1 MHSITATEIIQKKIQ
16 MKTKV
21 LLTVTALVL
30 LAGCQ
35 KFGGV
40 GKEIRF
46 HAVTVPEP
54 QTKTVYSGV
63 ATGTPKMER
72 INWSEND
79 VIRIY
84 SDVAS
89 CNNDNTYH
97 WADYKLT
104 SIDNSAEPYSKAGA
118 IDVTHPSR
126 GGLAWD
132 ADGTY
137 NFYSIFPAP
146 ADDPAATVRG
156 TSGTPFACTIP
167 AAQVGS
173 ATTVAAIASGANT
186 TVYYPSMANA
196 YLVAHDSKTKG
207 NDITLDF
214 SPAYT
219 AFHISAGAGVAPE
232 TAKEIKSVTLTSTS
246 TALNGAY
253 TTYYD
258 SGWNY
263 SISGTGMT
271 ATFTFEGGNYTI
283 PVGETVEFVIF
294 ALPQVLTDLTLT
306 FTLADDTTRSLK
318 LKYSASAG
326 GGFINF
332 APCKKHYISGLLIP
346 GSTWSVDDS
355 TPVILR
361 EGVATD
367 WDDELN
373 GGISYGTGPVV
384 NASGLDEVN
393 VNPGAGNYY
402 YRFSI
407 YEPHGKTWK
416 IKVLD
421 PSGNMKNTVT
431 VNRDNLPGG
440 SSDPDSGSGELTG
453 TIRGGNSSAPGLVE
467 FHLTGGT
474 GGQNCTLSF
483 SVIVDG
489 NEYSINSE
497 VVRGNWGSGTWDYKY
512 INF

>member
-1 MHSITATEIIQKKIQ
+1 
-16 MKTKV
+16 MKTRILWAV
-21 LLTVTALVL
+21 AALVL

-63 ATGTPKMER
+63 LDGTWER
-72 INWSEND
+72 IDWVLND
-79 VIRIY
+79 KIRIY
-84 SDVAS
+84 STEAA
-89 CNNDNTYH
+89 CNNDDNYH
-97 WADYKLT
+97 WADYQL
-104 SIDNSAEPYSKAGA
+104 SNISPLSVRNSKASTL
-118 IDVTHPSR
+118 DVVHSTR
-126 GGLAWD
+126 GGLAWEG
-132 ADGTY
+132 DGTY
-137 NFYSIFPAP
+137 HFYSIYPAP
-146 ADDPAATVRG
+146 SGDEATPG
-156 TSGTPFACTIP
+156 TVLGNASLTPFACTIP

-283 PVGETVEFVIF
+283 PLGEKVEFVIF

-318 LKYSASAG
+318 LKKNAADASTNAAG
-326 GGFINF
+326 YINF

-346 GSTWSVDDS
+346 NSTWSVDDT

-367 WDDELN
+367 WDDEMN
-373 GGISYGTGPVV
+373 GNITYGTGPVV
-384 NASGLDEVN
+384 NASGLDEVDIL
-393 VNPGAGNYY
+393 VNHSYK
-402 YRFSI
+402 FSI
-407 YEPHGKTWK
+407 YEPHGQTWK

-421 PSGNMKNTVT
+421 PSGNVKTTVT

-440 SSDPDSGSGELTG
+440 SSDPASGSGELTG
-453 TIRGGNSSAPGLVE
+453 TIRGGEDTAPGLVE
-467 FHLTGGT
+467 FHLSGST

>member
-1 MHSITATEIIQKKIQ
+1 M
-16 MKTKV
+16 
-21 LLTVTALVL
+21 L

-40 GKEIRF
+40 GSAIKF
-46 HAVTVPEP
+46 SAVTTQPG
-54 QTKTVYSGV
+54 QTKTVYSGSV
-63 ATGTPKMER
+63 GAGWER
-72 INWSEND
+72 IDWKTGD

-84 SDVAS
+84 GDLAT
-89 CNNDNTYH
+89 CNNDNNYH
-97 WADYKLT
+97 WADYQL
-104 SIDNSAEPYSKAGA
+104 SDISSPSVQNSKASTLS
-118 IDVTHPSR
+118 VVHPTR
-126 GGLAWD
+126 GGLSWEG
-132 ADGTY
+132 DGTY
-137 NFYSIFPAP
+137 QFYSIYPAP
-146 ADDPAATVRG
+146 SGDEATPGTVRG
-156 TSGTPFACTIP
+156 TSGTPFACSIP
-167 AAQVGS
+167 AAQIGS
-173 ATTVAAIASGANT
+173 ATTVTAIASGANT

-196 YLVAHDSKTKG
+196 YLVAHDAQSKG
-207 NDITLDF
+207 NDITLNF
-214 SPAYT
+214 EPAYT

-232 TAKEIKSVTLTSTS
+232 TAKVIKSVTLTSTS

-253 TTYYD
+253 TAYYD

-263 SISGTGMT
+263 NITGTGMT
-271 ATFTFEGGNYTI
+271 ATFTFSDGNYTI
-283 PVGETVEFVIF
+283 PVGEKVEFVIF

-306 FTLADDTTRSLK
+306 FTLSDDSTRSLK
-318 LKYSASAG
+318 LMKNAADAG
-326 GGFINF
+326 TNAAGYINF

-346 GSTWSVDDS
+346 NSTWSVDDN
-355 TPVILR
+355 TRVTLR

-373 GGISYGTGPVV
+373 GGISYGTDPVV
-384 NASGLDEVN
+384 NAAGLDEVN

-407 YEPHGKTWK
+407 YEPHGQTWK

-421 PSGNMKNTVT
+421 PSGNVKTTVT

-453 TIRGGNSSAPGLVE
+453 TIRGGEDSAPGLVE
-467 FHLTGGT
+467 FHLTGNT

-497 VVRGNWGSGTWDYKY
+497 VVRGNWGSGAWDYKY

>member
-1 MHSITATEIIQKKIQ
+1 MRKKHLLYNLAA
-16 MKTKV
+16 V
-21 LLTVTALVL
+21 LCLL
-30 LAGCQ
+30 LAVSCT
-35 KFGGV
+35 KDYT
-40 GKEIRF
+40 GKRIRF
-46 HAVTVPEP
+46 SAVTKEP
-54 QTKTVYSGV
+54 AQTKTVYSGSV
-63 ATGTPKMER
+63 GAGWER
-72 INWSEND
+72 IDWKVGD

-84 SDVAS
+84 SDLAT
-89 CNNDNTYH
+89 CNNDNNYH
-97 WADYKLT
+97 WADYQL
-104 SIDNSAEPYSKAGA
+104 SDISSPSVQNSKASTLS
-118 IDVTHPSR
+118 VVHPTR
-126 GGLAWD
+126 GGLSWEG
-132 ADGTY
+132 DGTY
-137 NFYSIFPAP
+137 QFYSIYPAP
-146 ADDPAATVRG
+146 TSDEATPGTVRG
-156 TSGTPFACTIP
+156 TSTAHFANLSIP
-167 AAQVGS
+167 AAQTGS
-173 ATTVAAIASGANT
+173 ATTVEALYSGAST
-186 TVYYPSMANA
+186 SVYYPSMDNA
-196 YLVAHDSKTKG
+196 YLVAHDAETKG
-207 NDITLDF
+207 SDITLDF
-214 SPAYT
+214 EPAYT

-283 PVGETVEFVIF
+283 PVGEKVEFVIF
-294 ALPQVLTDLTLT
+294 ALPQILTDLTLT

-318 LKYSASAG
+318 LKKNAADASTNAAG
-326 GGFINF
+326 YINF

-346 GSTWSVDDS
+346 DSTWSVDDS

-384 NASGLDEVN
+384 NAAGLDEVN
-393 VNPGAGNYY
+393 LSTHSYK
-402 YRFSI
+402 FSI
-407 YEPHGKTWK
+407 YEPHGQTWK

-421 PSGNMKNTVT
+421 PSGNVKTTVT

-440 SSDPDSGSGELTG
+440 SSDPASGSGELTG
-453 TIRGGNSSAPGLVE
+453 TIRGGNSTAPGLVE
-467 FHLTGGT
+467 FHLTGST
-474 GGQNCTLSF
+474 GGENCTLSF

-497 VVRGNWGSGTWDYKY
+497 VVRGDWGSGAWDYKY

>member
-1 MHSITATEIIQKKIQ
+1 MR
-16 MKTKV
+16 TKN
-21 LLTVTALVL
+21 LLIPLAAIAAL
-30 LAGCQ
+30 LAVSSC
-35 KFGGV
+35 KKDFT

-46 HAVTVPEP
+46 RAVTVPEP

-97 WADYKLT
+97 WADYQL
-104 SIDNSAEPYSKAGA
+104 SGIDNSTEPYSKAGA
-118 IDVTHPSR
+118 INVTHSTR

-137 NFYSIFPAP
+137 HFYSIFPAP

-156 TSGTPFACTIP
+156 TSVTPFACTIP

-173 ATTVAAIASGANT
+173 ATTVTAIASGANT

-196 YLVAHDSKTKG
+196 YLVAHDAQSKG
-207 NDITLDF
+207 DDITLNF
-214 SPAYT
+214 EPAYT

-232 TAKEIKSVTLTSTS
+232 TAKVIKSVTLTSTS

-253 TTYYD
+253 TAYYD

-263 SISGTGMT
+263 NITGTGMT
-271 ATFTFEGGNYTI
+271 ATFTFSGGNYTI

-306 FTLADDTTRSLK
+306 FTLSDDSTRSLK
-318 LKYSASAG
+318 LKKNAADASTNAAG
-326 GGFINF
+326 YINF

-346 GSTWSVDDS
+346 NSTWSVDDS
-355 TPVILR
+355 TPVVLR

-384 NASGLDEVN
+384 NAAGLDEVDIL
-393 VNPGAGNYY
+393 VNHSYK
-402 YRFSI
+402 FSI
-407 YEPHGKTWK
+407 YEPHGQTWK

-421 PSGNMKNTVT
+421 PSGNVKTTVT

-440 SSDPDSGSGELTG
+440 SSDPASGSGELTG
-453 TIRGGNSSAPGLVE
+453 TIRGGNSTAPGLVE
-467 FHLTGGT
+467 FHLTGST
-474 GGQNCTLSF
+474 GGENCTLSF

-497 VVRGNWGSGTWDYKY
+497 VVRGDWGSGAWDYKY

>member
-1 MHSITATEIIQKKIQ
+1 MKKDKIIR
-16 MKTKV
+16 MKTTY
-21 LLTVTALVL
+21 LWAVTALVL

-35 KFGGV
+35 KFGGA
-40 GKEIRF
+40 GRAIRF
-46 HAVTVPEP
+46 SAVTSQPG
-54 QTKTVYSGV
+54 QTKTAYSGDL
-63 ATGTPKMER
+63 ASDWER
-72 INWSEND
+72 INWVVGD
-79 VIRIY
+79 KIRIY
-84 SDVAS
+84 SSEAA
-89 CNNDNTYH
+89 CTNDNTYH
-97 WADYKLT
+97 WADYQL
-104 SIDNSAEPYSKAGA
+104 SDISSPSVQNSKASTLS
-118 IDVTHPSR
+118 VVHPTR
-126 GGLAWD
+126 GGLSWEG
-132 ADGTY
+132 DGTY
-137 NFYSIFPAP
+137 QFYSIYPAP
-146 ADDPAATVRG
+146 SGDEATPGTVLGGAA
-156 TSGTPFACTIP
+156 GTPFACTIP

-173 ATTVAAIASGANT
+173 ATTVAAIATGANT

-214 SPAYT
+214 EPAYT
-219 AFHISAGAGVAPE
+219 AFHISAGAGDAPE
-232 TAKEIKSVTLTSTS
+232 TDKVIKSVTLTSTS

-253 TTYYD
+253 TAYYD

-263 SISGTGMT
+263 NITGTGMT

-306 FTLADDTTRSLK
+306 FTLSDDSTRSLK
-318 LKYSASAG
+318 LKKNAADASTNAAG
-326 GGFINF
+326 YINF

-346 GSTWSVDDS
+346 GSTWSVNDS

-367 WDDELN
+367 WDDDMN
-373 GGISYGTGPVV
+373 GNITYGTGPVV

-421 PSGNMKNTVT
+421 TSGNVKTTVT

-440 SSDPDSGSGELTG
+440 SSDPASGSGELTG

-467 FHLTGGT
+467 FHLTGNT

-497 VVRGNWGSGTWDYKY
+497 VVRGDWGSGAWDYKY